1 MNFIKKI
8 FEGKIDEEVHQQFQK
23 FSKGLY
29 KDRALIR
36 AKSSKKGYAISTTCE
51 FANELVKTMAEKLG
65 SNKAKTSGCVVSTS
79 DLTGILDFQD
89 KKQFMGIKQYII
101 NRDMSG
107 EEILSLLNRL
117 PKAFFALSFNAGGS
131 ELKIKPKAP
140 KSAKPGSKGGE
151 KPKIDFCKIKTDDK
165 NIAESFIFEMPN
177 WKEAEIC
184 HDFMIDELVI
194 PEELK
199 KEKDFAKIREAA
211 KRKGKI
217 IRTSVIDGKE
227 IRKEVE
233 FEA

>member
-1 MNFIKKI
+1 
-8 FEGKIDEEVHQQFQK
+8 
-23 FSKGLY
+23 
-29 KDRALIR
+29 
-36 AKSSKKGYAISTTCE
+36 
-51 FANELVKTMAEKLG
+51 
-65 SNKAKTSGCVVSTS
+65 
-79 DLTGILDFQD
+79 
-89 KKQFMGIKQYII
+89 
-101 NRDMSG
+101 
-107 EEILSLLNRL
+107 
-117 PKAFFALSFNAGGS
+117 
-131 ELKIKPKAP
+131 
-140 KSAKPGSKGGE
+140 
-151 KPKIDFCKIKTDDK
+151 K